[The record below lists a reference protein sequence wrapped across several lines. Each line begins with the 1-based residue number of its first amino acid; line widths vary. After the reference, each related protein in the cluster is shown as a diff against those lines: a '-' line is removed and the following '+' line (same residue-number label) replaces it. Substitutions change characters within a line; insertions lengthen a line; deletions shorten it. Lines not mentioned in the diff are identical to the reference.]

1 MIALELM
8 IKLAE
13 INDLEVINEIYN
25 YYVLNSTASYQTLP
39 ESLMDRKEWFEKHDL
54 NYPIFLAIYHDQI
67 VGWAS
72 LSKYN
77 VRQAYFPTVEDSIYI
92 HHEFRFKGIGSLLM
106 EKIIEAA
113 QNLKYHSIIA
123 GISADQTASIALH
136 QKFGFQKVA
145 HLKEVGYKFN
155 KWLDIIYMQKMLN

>member
-1 MIALELM
+1 MNSFELT
-8 IKLAE
+8 IKLAD
-13 INDLEVINEIYN
+13 INDLEAINEIYN

-39 ESLMDRKEWFEKHDL
+39 ETIMNRKEWFEKHDL
-54 NYPIFLAIYHDQI
+54 NYPIYVAMYQNQI
-67 VGWAS
+67 IGWAS

-77 VRQAYFPTVEDSIYI
+77 VRQAYLPTVEDSIYI
-92 HHEFRFKGIGSLLM
+92 HHEFKMMGIGSVLM
-106 EKIIEAA
+106 EKIIESAHK
-113 QNLKYHSIIA
+113 LKYHSIIA

-155 KWLDIIYMQKMLN
+155 QWLDVIYMQKMLY